1 MSEINFFNV
10 AQRSSIERKEIVNKK
25 AYIDMPESYKSFGYD
40 YFDNPN
46 IGVGYGGYRY
56 DGRYEKSI
64 SNMIQYYNLNS
75 NSKVLEIGCAKG
87 FILYEFFKKNIDV
100 YGIDVSN
107 YAKENSILE
116 ISEKIIIQNIENGI
130 PFENNYF
137 DLVISKE
144 VFPHINE
151 KKIDFVIEE
160 TKRVSKNNIF
170 LEIQCCSSKEDF
182 KDFKKW
188 DNTHQ
193 IIKTEKQWLELFSK
207 NTLVC
212 DYHFKQ
218 LI

>member
-25 AYIDMPESYKSFGYD
+25 SYINVSESYKSFGYD

-56 DGRYEKSI
+56 DGRYEKSV

-144 VFPHINE
+144 VFPHIN
-151 KKIDFVIEE
+151 KK
-160 TKRVSKNNIF
+160 N
-170 LEIQCCSSKEDF
+170 
-182 KDFKKW
+182 
-188 DNTHQ
+188 
-193 IIKTEKQWLELFSK
+193 
-207 NTLVC
+207 
-212 DYHFKQ
+212 
-218 LI
+218 